1 MTSSPRPTGT
11 ARSWVVVVAAGVAA
25 GLQVWKV
32 PPAVPF
38 LRHDL
43 SLSLVQAGTL
53 LGIVQLAGMLGDLRS
68 RCWPS

>member
-1 MTSSPRPTGT
+1 MVSKSYSAG
-11 ARSWVVVVAAGVAA
+11 AGGSWIVVVSAGVTA

-32 PPAVPF
+32 PPAPPY

-53 LGIVQLAGMLGDLRS
+53 LGIVQLAGMLGDLPS